1 MATYA
6 TADDVEELWAQ
17 EFTDAE
23 RTLVERRLAQAER
36 MIRRRISD
44 LDDRAA
50 DSDYRAELIDIE
62 SDVVLRVIRNPDG
75 YESEQDG
82 DYAYRFHPEAA
93 SGKLELSD
101 EEWRVLGVSTSS
113 AMFVFVPFIGG
124 EAPVRTVHPFKTG
137 G

>member
-6 TADDVEELWAQ
+6 AVADVEELWAQ

-36 MIRRRISD
+36 TIRRRISD

-50 DSDYRAELIDIE
+50 EPDYRADLIDIE

-75 YESEQDG
+75 YQSEQDG
-82 DYAYRFHPEAA
+82 EYGYRFHPEAA
-93 SGKLELSD
+93 SGKLEITD
-101 EEWRVLGVSTSS
+101 EEWRTLGAGTSLG
-113 AMFVFVPFIGG
+113 MFVFVPVFG
-124 EAPVRTVHPFKTG
+124 
-137 G
+137 